1 MSCNRSEQMVVQEDI
16 RVGFCVVSVEIST
29 RVPTRSRG
37 RRSRDRL
44 VGELVVVV
52 RVALMDYSDWR
63 VRERALA
70 GVIEHQQRS
79 QLLSTSTC
87 LSLGIDLV

>member
-1 MSCNRSEQMVVQEDI
+1 MVVQGDI
-16 RVGFCVVSVEIST
+16 RVEFCVVNVEEIST

-37 RRSRDRL
+37 RRSRGRL
-44 VGELVVVV
+44 VGESVVVV

-63 VRERALA
+63 VWERALA
-70 GVIEHQQRS
+70 GVIEHQQRL